1 MAVTAPSSE
10 PTASYLELVWNQKIQ
25 SHEPGQ
31 MPGLIIK
38 ANYLDLL
45 QTWIKWER
53 REGFGLIHKLNLCQ
67 MQTDWIKS
75 GHRLHQKK

>member
-45 QTWIKWER
+45 QTCIK
-53 REGFGLIHKLNLCQ
+53 
-67 MQTDWIKS
+67 
-75 GHRLHQKK
+75 